1 MSVQTK
7 KNSLLGFLAAVF
19 SIFYHRPKPA
29 NKDLK
34 NADFKTSTQSMGFR
48 FTEHIRNVFR
58 FRWIHKT

>member
-19 SIFYHRPKPA
+19 SIFSRRPKPTDE
-29 NKDLK
+29 DLK
-34 NADFKTSTQSMGFR
+34 KNDFKTNTQSMGVR
-48 FTEHIRNVFR
+48 FNEHIRNVFR